1 MLLFCVAFL
10 AAWLAAWGAYDL
22 AFGHAAHPVQRGLS
36 CGVWAALALIVPALV
51 WQAAAEAP
59 RG

>member
-1 MLLFCVAFL
+1 MAFL

-22 AFGHAAHPVQRGLS
+22 ALGHAAHPVQRGLS
-36 CGVWAALALIVPALV
+36 CGVWAALALILPALV